1 MRRPIITAAC
11 VVVGLVAAGC
21 SRGDSE
27 RARTSTG
34 EVTSAAPLGSMSPAS
49 SRVVLDT
56 NPVEATV
63 DDTGASTST
72 GPETGPSFT
81 AVAADW
87 SCPPDTPST
96 ARCYRVDVPANWNE
110 PAGSHISLP
119 VVVVPASGSQV
130 SPDPLVVLAGGPG
143 GSGVDA
149 AAAWSDPHRD
159 VVLYDQ
165 RGSGAALPALTC
177 PERNDAWVAN
187 LRRDEPFD
195 AEREAIVEAYS
206 VCRTRLEAAGIDL
219 DDYDTDASVRDL
231 DAIRVALGYQ
241 EWNLI
246 GASYGA
252 RLALAA
258 MRATPTTIR
267 SVVLDSV
274 DDVTEGGP
282 AATQAS
288 GPRAF
293 AELVLACRESTACA
307 TAHPD
312 LAGEIDAVEQTY
324 DATPVRLQ
332 LDLGDGR
339 GPQTFVITGS
349 DMMAGLFQAMYDPA
363 LLTLIPSIVG
373 DLAAGDTSIVEPLVR
388 QSVALQ
394 DTIAWGMSLSVNCA
408 DHAGLDLAA
417 DASAIADPGRFA
429 LVLAEPLCSEWP
441 VDATSSTFN
450 EPVTSEIP
458 TLVIA
463 GRFDPITPPQR
474 SERAA
479 SRLAN
484 STFAVWPN
492 RGHGVTGDPCANSL
506 MSVFLDDPSA
516 VIDLGCVEAIPSLA
530 FA

>member
-11 VVVGLVAAGC
+11 LVMALVAAGC
-21 SRGDSE
+21 SPDDSE
-27 RARTSTG
+27 QADMSTN
-34 EVTSAAPLGSMSPAS
+34 EVTTTAPLENGTPAS
-49 SRVVLDT
+49 SRAAPIT
-56 NPVEATV
+56 NAVEATV
-63 DDTGASTST
+63 DDTDTSTST
-72 GPETGPSFT
+72 GSSFDPI
-81 AVAADW
+81 AADW
-87 SCPPDTPST
+87 SCPPNAPAT
-96 ARCYRVDVPANWNE
+96 ARCFRVDVPADWAE
-110 PAGSHISLP
+110 PGGSLVSLP
-119 VVVVPASGSQV
+119 VVVVPASGSPV

-165 RGSGAALPALTC
+165 RGSGAALPVLTC
-177 PERNDAWVAN
+177 PERNQAWVAN
-187 LRRDEPFD
+187 LQQDEPF
-195 AEREAIVEAYS
+195 ALERKAIVDALLA
-206 VCRTRLEAAGIDL
+206 CRARLEAAGIDL
-219 DDYDTDASVRDL
+219 DDYDTEASVRDL
-231 DAIRVALGYQ
+231 DAIRSALGYR

-258 MRATPTTIR
+258 MRATPTMIR

-274 DDVTEGGP
+274 DDVTAGGP
-282 AATQAS
+282 AATRAS
-288 GPRAF
+288 AARAF
-293 AELVLACRESTACA
+293 TELVVACGESTACA
-307 TAHPD
+307 SAHPD
-312 LAGEIDAVEQTY
+312 LAGEIDAVEQRY
-324 DATPVRLQ
+324 DAAPVRLE

-349 DMMAGLFQAMYDPA
+349 DMMAGLFQAMYDPV

-373 DLAAGDTSIVEPLVR
+373 ALASGDTSIVEPLVR

-394 DTIAWGMSLSVNCA
+394 DSIAWGMSISVNCA
-408 DHAGLDLAA
+408 DHAGLDPAA

-429 LVLAEPLCSEWP
+429 LVLAEPMCSEWP
-441 VDATSSTFN
+441 VEPTSSTFD

-463 GRFDPITPPQR
+463 GRFDPITPPHR
-474 SERAA
+474 SEQAA
-479 SRLAN
+479 SNLPN

-506 MSVFLDDPSA
+506 MSAFVDDPSA
-516 VIDLGCVEAIPSLA
+516 VIDLSCVESIPSLV